1 MVDFYLNDAGLS
13 PLSQIHAEVAGGLSQ
28 LTGAGA
34 PQAADVAQSFGNIA
48 FNVNNAIDGV
58 LQSRGGTIDTTKT
71 SSQTIGDLLTRAQQ
85 MYAKGDM
92 AGAEKLDAAAK
103 ALQEGGAGGAGAG
116 GAGAGGAAGAAGA
129 GAAGA
134 GSAGGGGDMMGQMVG
149 QVGQQVGQAAQAM
162 SQGVAGLAQGLS
174 QLPQQVMQG
183 VQGIVQAATGAAGS
197 GAGALGG
204 AAGAGV
210 GEKPP
215 TGIAPED
222 SPATDGKDEK
232 DGGRE
237 KDRDAEKP
245 PTGIVPDRSPAT
257 DQAAPGASANPG
269 GRAPVESPPPAQT
282 RPQQSPL

>member
-48 FNVNNAIDGV
+48 FNVSNAVDGV

-103 ALQEGGAGGAGAG
+103 ALQEGSAGGAGTGGAGGAAGGAGAG
-116 GAGAGGAAGAAGA
+116 AAA
-129 GAAGA
+129 A

-149 QVGQQVGQAAQAM
+149 QIGQQVGQAAQAM
-162 SQGVAGLAQGLS
+162 SQGVSGLAQGLS

-183 VQGIVQAATGAAGS
+183 VQGIVQAATGAAG
-197 GAGALGG
+197 GGALGG

-215 TGIAPED
+215 TGIVPED
-222 SPATDGKDEK
+222 SPAKDGKDEK
-232 DGGRE
+232 DGERE
-237 KDRDAEKP
+237 KDRDADKP

-269 GRAPVESPPPAQT
+269 GRAPVESTPPAQT